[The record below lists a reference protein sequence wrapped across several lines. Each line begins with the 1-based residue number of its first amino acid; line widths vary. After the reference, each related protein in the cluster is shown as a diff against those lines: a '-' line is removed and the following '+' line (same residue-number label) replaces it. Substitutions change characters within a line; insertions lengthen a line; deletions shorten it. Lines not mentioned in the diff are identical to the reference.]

1 LAAPDPPSRQDR
13 LTCLRAKTAYLTA
26 KNHHH
31 RVNWFLMRLELHFL
45 GSPKIVVAG
54 KTSEVRRQHAL
65 ALLAYLALEPG
76 WHSREQVSA
85 MLWGDADTTQ
95 AQQNLRT
102 ALAHLRDVLGEASEV
117 LNATRSKLQLL
128 PEAFWLDVRQLQNPD
143 SLDQAAALYRG
154 DFLSG
159 VQLPSAPDFDHW
171 LETLRE
177 RLRLQFDALLAG
189 LLSEQR
195 QNGQTSAALET
206 ARRRVGL
213 DAFNEPA
220 HRVLIEL
227 LLEQGNRAAA
237 LEVFK
242 ALERQLERELGLS
255 PSPETLQL
263 AQRIQSQSVVAA
275 VPEPFVARIEE
286 WQWLETAKRDHV
298 PVLLRGEPGV
308 GKSRLLREFARAY
321 GESLWLYGRPGD
333 QSVPF
338 AAVTRFLREQQVA
351 DLNLPQWVRFEL
363 HALLPELPGAGS
375 SQKERLLA
383 ALLACFGILAKKN
396 TLFVWDD
403 WQFLDPSSL
412 ELLFY
417 LLEQSQLFVFGTARS
432 GELSA
437 ETERHIATLVS
448 AQRLQQIELPRL
460 TIFDLEQML
469 RAMNLDTHQAELLF
483 KRSGGN
489 PLYALESLRAGLGT
503 ASKQLGQLIEARLE
517 RLSKPARDV
526 ARVAAILEREFNLE
540 LAAQMLEV
548 RELELLEPLEELQ
561 NNGLVQDLRLVHD
574 LVQDSLRHSMPL
586 ATKRWLHGR
595 ALLALEAKGS
605 NAALLAFHALE
616 AAKPLLVL
624 RHAARAGGQALEMY
638 AYTEAIQH
646 HEHAL
651 LALEAVSDAEAVTLG
666 EKTLLGFFDS
676 FATLLTQQSRFVQL
690 HRVLSEGI
698 DWARHKRFVWLE
710 AGLCNLDARALLR
723 EGTQLE
729 LAEER
734 YLTAASLTEQHP
746 VLRLDTLLTRHH
758 LEGARGDWLA
768 AKSCARAA
776 AEEAADSGQRELQQE
791 ALMGVLFSA
800 QNLGAWEEVRAVAL
814 EVRPISERLGGRASL
829 AHGWAVSA
837 IASTFLGQPRRA
849 LEEAEKATALLS
861 NIGWGSGQRFAA
873 QAQTQAHIELGDL
886 HVALEQNA
894 PTVFHEHASSR
905 PAAFARSWWTRAN
918 IYFLRGEYELAL
930 EALAKSQQVIKDV
943 MPFDAFQIEAAIES
957 LRSAVL
963 LEMGDQKAAIHAAL
977 TAKRW
982 RETRQPQG
990 WTNWTPHGFE
1000 VRVLCLHDPQLAFE
1014 RLLQLEQLEFGNP
1027 RFLIEVLAAKA
1038 EFEFAQHNTA
1048 NGLVLLEQA
1057 LGVVSRL
1064 ELPLCFVQ
1072 LERRRLQHIPN
1083 ADMSAYQTA
1092 LRSIAA
1098 RLPDELGGR
1107 FLESKE

>member
-1 LAAPDPPSRQDR
+1 
-13 LTCLRAKTAYLTA
+13 
-26 KNHHH
+26 
-31 RVNWFLMRLELHFL
+31 MRLELHFL

-65 ALLAYLALEPG
+65 ALLAYLALESG
-76 WHSREQVSA
+76 WHSREQVSS

-102 ALAHLRDVLGEASEV
+102 ALAHLRDVLGESSEA
-117 LNATRSKLQLL
+117 LQATRSKLHLM
-128 PEAFWLDVRQLQNPD
+128 PEALWLDTTRLQNPD
-143 SLDQAAALYRG
+143 SLEQAVSLYRG
-154 DFLSG
+154 DFLAG
-159 VQLPSAPDFDHW
+159 VQLLSAPDFDHW
-171 LETLRE
+171 LETVRE
-177 RLRLQFDALLAG
+177 RLRLQFDALLAA
-189 LLSEQR
+189 LLSQQR

-206 ARRRVGL
+206 ARRRVAL

-242 ALERQLERELGLS
+242 ALERQLQRELGLS
-255 PSPETLQL
+255 PSEETLQL
-263 AQRIQSQSVVAA
+263 VQRIQNQPVLVAA
-275 VPEPFVARIEE
+275 VAEPFVARIEE
-286 WQWLETAKRDHV
+286 WQWLENAKRDHS

-338 AAVTRFLREQQVA
+338 AAVTRFLREQQVT
-351 DLNLPQWVRFEL
+351 DLALPEWVRLEL

-383 ALLACFGILAKKN
+383 ALHACFEALAKKN

-417 LLEQSQLFVFGTARS
+417 LLEQNQLFVFGTARS
-432 GELSA
+432 GELDF
-437 ETERHIATLVS
+437 ETERHIAALVS
-448 AQRLQQIELPRL
+448 AQRLKQIELPRL
-460 TIFDLEQML
+460 NTLDLEQML
-469 RAMNLDTHQAELLF
+469 RAMNLDTQQAGLLF

-489 PLYALESLRAGLGT
+489 PLYALESLRAGLAT
-503 ASKQLGQLIEARLE
+503 PNKQLGQLIEARLE

-540 LAAQMLEV
+540 LAAQILEV

-574 LVQDSLRHSMPL
+574 LVQEALRQVMPL

-595 ALLALEAKGS
+595 ALLALEQRGS
-605 NAALLAFHALE
+605 NAAILAFHALE
-616 AAKPLLVL
+616 AAKPVAVL
-624 RHAARAGGQALEMY
+624 RHAAKAGAQALEIY

-646 HEHAL
+646 HENGL
-651 LALEAVSDAEAVTLG
+651 LALEAVSDAEAATVG
-666 EKTLLGFFDS
+666 EKALLGFFDG
-676 FATLLTQQSRFVQL
+676 FATLLTQLSRFAQL

-698 DWARHKRFVWLE
+698 DWARRKRFVWLE
-710 AGLCNLDARALLR
+710 GGLCNLDARALLR

-734 YLTAASLTEQHP
+734 YLTAATLTEQHP
-746 VLRLDTLLTRHH
+746 VLRLDTLLTRYH
-758 LEGARGDWLA
+758 LEGARGDWTA

-776 AEEAADSGQRELQQE
+776 AEEAADSGQRELHQE

-800 QNLGAWEEVRAVAL
+800 QNLGTWEEVRAAAL
-814 EVRPISERLGGRASL
+814 EVRPISERLGGKASL

-849 LEEAEKATALLS
+849 LEEAEKASELLS

-873 QAQTQAHIELGDL
+873 QAQVQAHIELGDL
-886 HVALEQNA
+886 HSALEQNA
-894 PTVFHEHASSR
+894 PTVFHEHAPSR

-918 IYFLRGEYELAL
+918 IYFLRGEHELAL
-930 EALAKSQQVIKDV
+930 EALSRSQQIIKNV
-943 MPFDAFQIEAAIES
+943 MPFDAFQIEAATES
-957 LRSAVL
+957 LRSVVL
-963 LEMGDQKAAIHAAL
+963 LELGDQKAAIQAAL
-977 TAKRW
+977 SAKQW
-982 RETRQPQG
+982 RETRAQYG
-990 WTNWTPHGFE
+990 WTNWTPHALE

-1038 EFEFAQHNTA
+1038 ELEFAQHNFA
-1048 NGLVLLEQA
+1048 AGVALLEQA
-1057 LGVVSRL
+1057 LKLVASL

-1072 LERRRLQHIPN
+1072 LERTRLLYTPN
-1083 ADMSAYQTA
+1083 ADAAPYQAA
-1092 LRSIAA
+1092 LRLMTT
-1098 RLPDELGGR
+1098 RLPADVVPR
-1107 FLESKE
+1107 FLQSKAVVPS